1 MEGIQYIGGR
11 LQPQNQIIDQKL
23 NNVLIE
29 RLLPIIGSERLN
41 EHKLQTILRT
51 ILGIFNQI
59 PKKLFHV
66 WLEYVS
72 KVDGVINLC
81 KNQHEIL

>member
-29 RLLPIIGSERLN
+29 RLLPIIGTERLN
-41 EHKLQTILRT
+41 
-51 ILGIFNQI
+51 
-59 PKKLFHV
+59 
-66 WLEYVS
+66 
-72 KVDGVINLC
+72 
-81 KNQHEIL
+81 